1 MAEWRT
7 CQHGGGTDRRMQ
19 VNNRFLYWGIFLV
32 AIGGVLV
39 AADLRL
45 VDAPT
50 LTEALRLWP
59 LAAIAIGLSLVLRR
73 TRFSVAGLLLAA
85 LVPGLVLGS
94 AFAVAPRFAGDCGV
108 RDEPASVATT
118 RGTFDGPATVSVKNG
133 CGSLNVTTA
142 PGGGWQLDTRNTAG
156 RTPAVES
163 SARSL
168 SIDAA
173 PDDDH
178 ANFFDAGRSTWDL
191 TLPTT
196 DLDNVSLV
204 VNAGRGQIGLAGARI
219 QRLALTANAAEMVV
233 DASAASVTEV
243 SAVVNVGALSIRLPA
258 ASDLTGSLR
267 VSAGELRICV
277 PPGLGLRVSSSGMS
291 DQVSVDGQEQTRS
304 VWQNPDYATATHR
317 ADLRV
322 SSTFGAVEID
332 PIGGCS

>member
-1 MAEWRT
+1 
-7 CQHGGGTDRRMQ
+7 MQ

-39 AADLRL
+39 AADLRV

-50 LTEALRLWP
+50 LKEALRLWP
-59 LAAIAIGLSLVLRR
+59 LAAVAIGLSLVLRR
-73 TRFSVAGLLLAA
+73 TRFGVAGLLLAA

-108 RDEPASVATT
+108 RDEPTSVATT
-118 RGTFDGPATVSVKNG
+118 RGTFDGPATVSVRSG
-133 CGSLNVTTA
+133 CGSLSVTTA
-142 PGGGWQLDTRNTAG
+142 PGDGWQLDARNTAG

-168 SIDAA
+168 SIDATTG
-173 PDDDH
+173 DDH

-196 DLDNVSLV
+196 DLDSVSLV
-204 VNAGRGQIGLAGARI
+204 VTAGRGQIGLAGARI

-233 DASAASVTEV
+233 DASAASISEL
-243 SAVVNVGALSIRLPA
+243 SAVVNVGALSIQLPA
-258 ASDLTGSLR
+258 DSDLTGSAR
-267 VSAGELRICV
+267 VGAGGLRICA
-277 PPGLGLRVSSSGMS
+277 PPGLGLRITSRGVS
-291 DQVSVDGQEQTRS
+291 DQVSVNGLEQTTS
-304 VWQNPDYATATHR
+304 VWQNPDYPSATHR
-317 ADLRV
+317 ADLTV

-332 PIGGCS
+332 PIGGCA

>member
-1 MAEWRT
+1 MAGWRT

-45 VDAPT
+45 VNAPT

-59 LAAIAIGLSLVLRR
+59 LAAVAIGLSLVLRR

-142 PGGGWQLDTRNTAG
+142 PGGGWQLETQNTAG

-168 SIDAA
+168 SIVAA
-173 PDDDH
+173 SRDDSS
-178 ANFFDAGRSTWDL
+178 FFDAGRSTWDL
-191 TLPTT
+191 TLPTI
-196 DLDNVSLV
+196 DLDSLSLV
-204 VNAGRGQIGLAGARI
+204 VTAGRGQIGLPRARI

-267 VSAGELRICV
+267 VGAGELRICA
-277 PPGLGLRVSSSGMS
+277 PPGLGLRVSSTGMS
-291 DQVSVDGQEQTRS
+291 DQVSVGGVEQTS
-304 VWQNPDYATATHR
+304 PNWQNPDYATATHR